1 MVYYSL
7 EKHKEFFYIHFF
19 VYLFPLSLILGNLV
33 VNIIASICAILF
45 IALLVKNKKIYEEY
59 KLFIKFLYAI
69 IIFLIINS
77 LQSENMKSSFI
88 GSIGLIKNY
97 FIFLVIL
104 FCLEKIESFKKI
116 FSFIVL
122 FLCLFV
128 IFDILIQHFY
138 LKDIF
143 GYQVMDGHGRR
154 LSGPFGDEGIAGSFL
169 GKFLFLGVLSIIYTN
184 LSSRYILLI
193 LLIGIP
199 IVILTNERSIS
210 IMYSF
215 STLVFII
222 LHNNSLKKKL
232 ILVSFIVIGVLTLI
246 TSNEKIQNHFIN
258 QPLEYFKDNH
268 HKAHFLT
275 ASEIYKDNIFLGSGI
290 KSFRHVCK
298 NIKYE
303 NINSKYFNNR
313 CSTHPHNIYLE
324 IISETGLAGFIFF
337 ILLNLYILFFF
348 AKNMFIVRNKNYRE
362 ILVIFCMF
370 VILFW
375 PLQTTGAFFST
386 WNGIFYWINLS
397 FIFYLRSKS
406 AIKPI

>member
-33 VNIIASICAILF
+33 INVIASICAILF
-45 IALLVKNKKIYEEY
+45 TALLVKNKKIYEEY
-59 KLFIKFLYAI
+59 KLFVQFLYII

-77 LQSENMKSSFI
+77 LQSESMKLSFI
-88 GSIGLIKNY
+88 ASIGFIKNY
-97 FIFLVIL
+97 FIFLIIL
-104 FCLEKIESFKKI
+104 FCLQKINNFKQI

-122 FLCLFV
+122 LLCLFV
-128 IFDILIQHFY
+128 IFDILVQHFFS
-138 LKDIF
+138 KDIF
-143 GYQVMDGHGRR
+143 GYQIMDGHGRR
-154 LSGPFGDEGIAGSFL
+154 LSGPFGNEGIAGSFL

-184 LSSRYILLI
+184 FSSRLILII

-215 STLVFII
+215 STLIFII
-222 LHNNSLKKKL
+222 LNNNSLKKKIIL
-232 ILVSFIVIGVLTLI
+232 ISFILISVFTLI

-275 ASEIYKDNIFLGSGI
+275 AKEIYKDNIFLGSGI
-290 KSFRHVCK
+290 KSFREVCK

-303 NINSKYFNNR
+303 NINSKYFDNR

-324 IISETGLAGFIFF
+324 IISETGLVGFIFF
-337 ILLNLYILFFF
+337 IIMNLYILFFF
-348 AKNMFIVRNKNYRE
+348 VKNIFILRNKNHIE

-397 FIFYLRSKS
+397 FVFYLKSKS